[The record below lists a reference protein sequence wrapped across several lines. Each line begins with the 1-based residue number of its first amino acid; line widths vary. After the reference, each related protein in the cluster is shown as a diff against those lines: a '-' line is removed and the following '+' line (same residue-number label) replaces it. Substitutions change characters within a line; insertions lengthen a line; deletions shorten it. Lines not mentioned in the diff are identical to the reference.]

1 MLIIIAVLL
10 TMFSIVTATTYT
22 CPDNSKR
29 WCNSSAAYET
39 DETYV
44 NVNLVSETYRMHW
57 ELYEGSISLVQM
69 ALVWKEVST

>member
-1 MLIIIAVLL
+1 MLIIIAALL
-10 TMFSIVTATTYT
+10 TIFSVTATYT

-29 WCNSSAAYET
+29 WCNSSSIYET